1 MMNPHTNRTLH
12 KNRTQTVPYKRHFQ
26 LLSRYAIGLFLLL
39 AAALPVMAQGGLAE
53 EPERMVPAV
62 RLAYLGMATLVVWV
76 IVFGLTF
83 LTYLR
88 QNRIERHVAEIEAGI
103 KGQR

>member
-53 EPERMVPAV
+53 EPERMVLRFQAK
-62 RLAYLGMATLVVWV
+62 AYLPLTGQLDEATRAALDGLLDGDDEAVKALLV
-76 IVFGLTF
+76 
-83 LTYLR
+83 
-88 QNRIERHVAEIEAGI
+88 RHDA
-103 KGQR
+103 